1 MTSSLWERTFSFQ
14 RRKLFYNS
22 IPYNHISERCVE
34 IPIAF
39 DFLAHLKNKSK
50 ILEIGNVL
58 SYYENSLSDFIGLR
72 DRRIVDKFE
81 VCLGV
86 DNVDLM
92 DLPSEEKYSSIV
104 SISTVEHIGQGITPQ
119 REYGEQNSVND
130 LESPLKAI
138 AKIYDLLSVEGQAL
152 ITVPFGKLTNF
163 GWFIQFSTH
172 YLRLLETKFRVPKEA
187 ISLSFLKRSA
197 IEQVGNNSHQLW
209 VESKEQDLAE
219 IEYGTSGGGANAIS
233 IIELTKLSDNF
244 VLDINVPSTSLVYQ
258 KPREHTNNNKQW
270 RKKCVPNDVWD
281 CLS

>member
-1 MTSSLWERTFSFQ
+1 MTPSIWERTFSFQ
-14 RRKLFYNS
+14 GRKLFYNT

-39 DFLAHLKNKSK
+39 DFLAYLKNKSK

-72 DRRIVDKFE
+72 NRRIVDKFE
-81 VCLGV
+81 ACLGV

-104 SISTVEHIGQGITPQ
+104 SISTVEHIGQGITPKG
-119 REYGEQNSVND
+119 EYGEQSSAND

-138 AKIYDLLSVEGQAL
+138 AKVYDLLMVQGQAL

-172 YLRLLETKFRVPKEA
+172 YLRLLETKFRVPKKA
-187 ISLSFLKRSA
+187 ISLSFLKRST

-209 VESKEQDLAE
+209 IESKEQDLAE
-219 IEYGTSGGGANAIS
+219 VEYGTSGGGANAIS
-233 IIELTKLSDNF
+233 VIALTKLSDNF
-244 VLDINVPSTSLVYQ
+244 VLDINVPSTPLVYQ
-258 KPREHTNNNKQW
+258 KPPEHTNNNQQW
-270 RKKCVPNDVWD
+270 RKKFVSNDVWD